1 MLHYRHP
8 GQQIITVKTWLLAFI
23 LFVPALAYA
32 QAPADAGSQDSIEG
46 WDAAAPGDPNE
57 PADNWVDS
65 SHSYATEQAQALTE
79 WMDAYFGEP
88 NYDLESAESLLRL
101 DFTTKW
107 DQDDGINNNIRL
119 RGKLQLPRVSKRLN
133 LVFNDESGDEIDL
146 DDTSERKLD
155 DSVGLLYEVSQSK
168 RSRFDLTLG
177 INWNKLRPGVRYR
190 FQDSLG
196 DLSSYRLTQRLQ
208 YDNKEGGYATS
219 QVELN
224 RVLGPNQVLR
234 WNTKGV
240 YGEETKGVEW
250 LTRLSLFQRQ
260 KTVRR
265 KRELGISYFGAIN
278 GFTDPEYVKNYKV
291 GVLFRRQIYRKY
303 LFLELEPAYNYR
315 KQDSEDKRQ
324 FAWSVALRLQFA
336 LERDLSRNKNKDRK
350 NNQQNSDAESG
361 EATPARQL
369 LAPEETRGDYQPPP
383 DLLPADEEL

>member
-1 MLHYRHP
+1 
-8 GQQIITVKTWLLAFI
+8 VKIWLVALILAF
-23 LFVPALAYA
+23 PALAWG
-32 QAPADAGSQDSIEG
+32 QSPSDTDSQDTIVG
-46 WDAAAPGDPNE
+46 WEAAAPGDPNE

-65 SHSYATEQAQALTE
+65 SHSYATDQAQALTE

-107 DQDDGINNNIRL
+107 DQDDSINNNIRL

-155 DSVGLLYEVSQSK
+155 DSVGLLYEVSESK

-224 RVLGPNQVLR
+224 RVLGRNQVLR
-234 WNTKGV
+234 WNNKGV

-291 GVLFRRQIYRKY
+291 GVLFRRQVYRKY

-315 KQDSEDKRQ
+315 KQDSDDKRQ

-336 LERDLSRNKNKDRK
+336 LERDLDRK
-350 NNQQNSDAESG
+350 RKKKQSQQNSVAETG
-361 EATPARQL
+361 EAAPAQPL
-369 LAPEETRGDYQPPP
+369 LAPEETRGEYQPPP
-383 DLLPADEEL
+383 DFLPVGEEL